1 MLGSATLW
9 ALAVLLLL
17 SILARQLPLFVLS
30 LALLVAAG
38 VSKLYER
45 YCLTGLEYCRRF
57 SRCAAGFGETIELE
71 VEVVNRKLLPLAWLE
86 IADEIPRTLPPV
98 RGRVLYS
105 HRPGR
110 ALLTAL
116 LALRPYERV
125 RRYYQ
130 IPCTVRGEH
139 RFGPVR
145 LCTGDLFGLVTRE
158 ELRSQEDILIVYPRV
173 VPVAG
178 LGLPARRPLGEV
190 RTRSWLFEDPSR
202 LAGVR
207 DYRPG
212 DSLRRIHWA
221 ATARSQ
227 RLQAKVYEATTSH
240 TLVIFLNLQSTPAE
254 WWGLGYDPDV
264 LELSIMTAASLTAW
278 AFDQGYQV
286 GLVTNGMHY
295 FRRMKVAVG
304 PTGDPARLPD
314 FLEALGRL
322 QPIVVRPFEAVLT
335 EDARRLPFGATIVAV
350 TGVLTAPVVA
360 TLLSLARRDHAV
372 TVVLTGRQDAPAS
385 LAGLTVR
392 RAGPPEAWR
401 ELAELRCVAA
411 GRAGSPARR

>member
-9 ALAVLLLL
+9 VLAVLLLL
-17 SILARQLPLFVLS
+17 SILARQVPLFVLS

-45 YCLTGLEYCRRF
+45 YCLTGLEYRRRF
-57 SRCAAGFGETIELE
+57 SQRAARFGDTIKLE

-86 IADEIPRTLPPV
+86 IEDEIPRAVPPA

-105 HRPGR
+105 HKPNRS
-110 ALLTAL
+110 LLAAL

-125 RRYYQ
+125 RRHYQ

-145 LCTGDLFGLVTRE
+145 LRTGDLFGLVTRE
-158 ELRSQEDILIVYPRV
+158 ELRTQEDVLVVYPRV

-212 DSLRRIHWA
+212 DSLRRVHWA
-221 ATARSQ
+221 ATARTQ

-240 TLVIFLNLQSTPAE
+240 TVVIFLNLQSTPAE

-264 LELSIMTAASLTAW
+264 LELSIMTAASIAAW
-278 AFDQGYQV
+278 ALEQGYQV

-314 FLEALGRL
+314 ILDALGRL
-322 QPIVVRPFEAVLT
+322 QPIAVRAFETVLT

-350 TGVLTAPVVA
+350 TGVLTAPAVA
-360 TLLSLARRDHAV
+360 ALLSLARRGHAV
-372 TVVLTGRQDAPAS
+372 TLVLTGRQDAPAS
-385 LAGLTVR
+385 LAGITVR

-401 ELAELRCVAA
+401 ELTELRCTAA
-411 GRAGSPARR
+411 GLAGSPARR